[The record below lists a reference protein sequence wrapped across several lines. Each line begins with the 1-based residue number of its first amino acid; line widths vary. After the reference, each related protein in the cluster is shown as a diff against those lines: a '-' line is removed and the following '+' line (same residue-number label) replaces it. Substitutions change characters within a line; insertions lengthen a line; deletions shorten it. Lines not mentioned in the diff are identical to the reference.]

1 MHPKHE
7 TKAWALLDIPLPIPF
22 YLVHELFFA
31 EQRLV

>member
-7 TKAWALLDIPLPIPF
+7 TKAWALLDFPLLIPF
-22 YLVHELFFA
+22 CLVCELFFA